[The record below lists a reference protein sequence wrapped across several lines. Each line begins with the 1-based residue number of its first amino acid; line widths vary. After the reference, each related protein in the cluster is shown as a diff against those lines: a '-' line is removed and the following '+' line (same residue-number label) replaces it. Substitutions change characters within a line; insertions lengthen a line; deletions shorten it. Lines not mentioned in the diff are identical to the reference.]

1 MHLDAI
7 EHANE
12 IGDMQDSLLARQ
24 IKAEKQAASEIQ
36 ELFTVTVRKVTHKHL
51 AVPYVSYRCEMPT
64 GRIDTN
70 PLAEVVADVCSSGK
84 PLDALMAVMEKSD
97 CPLVAAWREAM
108 AADYIYRNASDIGEL
123 TA

>member
-1 MHLDAI
+1 MVYLDAVR
-7 EHANE
+7 HADH
-12 IGDMQDSLLARQ
+12 IGDLQDSLLARQ

-36 ELFTVTVRKVTHKHL
+36 ELFTKTVRTVTHKHL
-51 AVPYVSYRCEMPT
+51 SVPYVSYRHTAT

-108 AADYIYRNASDIGEL
+108 AADYIYRNASDIGEI
-123 TA
+123 TT

>member
-1 MHLDAI
+1 MAYLDAVR
-7 EHANE
+7 HADE

-24 IKAEKQAASEIQ
+24 INAEKQAESEIQ
-36 ELFTVTVRKVTHKHL
+36 ELFTKTVRTVTHKHL
-51 AVPYVSYRCEMPT
+51 SVPYVSYRNSPA

>member
-7 EHANE
+7 AHAAE

-24 IKAEKQAASEIQ
+24 IKAEKQAENEIR

-51 AVPYVSYRCEMPT
+51 AVPYVSYAKSSA
-64 GRIDTN
+64 GRIDTH
-70 PLAEVVADVCSSGK
+70 PLAEVVADVCTSGK